1 MYQEV
6 HFFAHENRLQYKN
19 IRTVGTMRF
28 SRHANVV
35 PSYALCARKMRTYLV
50 EDNSAFEK
58 ILDLI

>member
-35 PSYALCARKMRTYLV
+35 PSYALCARKMRTYLLLV
-50 EDNSAFEK
+50 CNLVLLLSFVV
-58 ILDLI
+58 